1 MTFKLDEPRIGV
13 EEIEAVNRVLQSGWL
28 SEGAVTRSFEEKIA
42 KYIGASY
49 AVATTSCTTALY
61 LALKSLG
68 IKQGDEV
75 ILPDFTHPATGN
87 VVKWLGATP
96 VLVDVDIDSYN
107 ISYTQLSK
115 AITKRTKC
123 IIPVSWGGNP
133 LNLTHLK
140 TILNNIKSNISIV
153 EDAACSL
160 GSSYSD
166 IKTGN
171 LANITCFSMHPRKV
185 ITTGEGGMIVT
196 NNCKIMYKL
205 RRLKFFGSEK
215 ISNEYKFLSEGLN
228 FKLSDI
234 NSAIGLVQLDKLN
247 KIIDKRIQMARYYS
261 DALISSKLIDLK
273 LKIPYYD
280 EEAYHTFQT
289 YAIYIMKEGI
299 RDKIIQ
305 KLKIKGIETQIGTY
319 ALHLQPYYFG
329 STTKKVG
336 KLENSTKLYRN
347 LLALPMS
354 YTMTQE
360 NQNTVIDELEKI
372 LRGR

>member
-1 MTFKLDEPRIGV
+1 MTFKLDEPRIGA

-28 SEGAVTRSFEEKIA
+28 SEGVVTRSFEEKIT
-42 KYIGASY
+42 KYIGVSY

-107 ISYTQLSK
+107 ISYAQLSK

-133 LNLTHLK
+133 LDLAHLK

-160 GSSYSD
+160 GSSYND

-196 NNCKIMYKL
+196 NNCKIMHKL

-215 ISNEYKFLSEGLN
+215 VSNEYKFLSEGLN

-234 NSAIGLVQLDKLN
+234 NSAIGSVQLDKLN
-247 KIIDKRIQMARYYS
+247 KIVEKRIQMARYYS
-261 DALISSKLIDLK
+261 DALISSKLVNLR
-273 LKIPYYD
+273 LKIPHYD

-305 KLKIKGIETQIGTY
+305 KLKVKGIETQIGTY
-319 ALHLQPYYFG
+319 ALHLQPYYFS
-329 STTKKVG
+329 STTRKVG